1 MPAAMFSHADSQL
14 TINLDAI
21 LANWRRLDSLSPAQT
36 ATAAMVKAN
45 GYGLG
50 AARIGTMLAAA
61 GCRHFFVAS
70 LSEAIDLAAAF
81 RETGH
86 NEAAIMVLHGV
97 QRGQEA
103 DFAAAGLVPVLNDL
117 EQLARWR
124 MWATKAGQKLP
135 ALLHFDTGMT
145 RLGLDA
151 AQTDWLIDTPQA
163 LDGLDIRHIMSHLVA
178 AEVKTDPINDQQRDR
193 FNAIRQFFPGLPA
206 SLANSAGCF
215 LGSDYHFQM
224 TRPGIALYGIHPAGR
239 PGDGLQP
246 VLRWCARIMQVRAA
260 AAGDKVGYNGTVTL
274 QRDSRIATIGVGYA
288 DGYRRQLGGKASV
301 RIGSATAP
309 VIGRVSMDSITVDVT
324 DLTADDLATGQAD
337 LLHDAYD
344 IHTMAIDA
352 GTIGYEIITQLGHRP
367 ARQFIGGPE
376 PDQPATP

>member
-1 MPAAMFSHADSQL
+1 MTVH
-14 TINLDAI
+14 LDAI
-21 LANWRRLDSLSPAQT
+21 LANWRRLDSLSPVQT
-36 ATAAMVKAN
+36 ATAAVVKAN

-50 AARIGTMLAAA
+50 AAQIGVALADA
-61 GCRHFFVAS
+61 GCRHFFVAN
-70 LSEAIDLAAAF
+70 LSEAIDLANAF
-81 RETGH
+81 RENGH
-86 NEAAIMVLHGV
+86 KDAVIMVLHGV

-103 DFAAAGLVPVLNDL
+103 DFTAAGLVPVLNDL

-124 MWATKAGQKLP
+124 LSATKAGQKLP

-145 RLGLDA
+145 RLGFDA
-151 AQTDWLIDTPQA
+151 EQTDWLINTPQA
-163 LDGLDIRHIMSHLVA
+163 LDGLNIRQIMSHLVA
-178 AEVKTDPINDQQRDR
+178 AEVKTDPVNQQQRDR
-193 FNAIRQFFPGLPA
+193 FNAIRRSFPSLPA

-239 PGDGLQP
+239 PGDGIQP
-246 VLRWCARIMQVRAA
+246 VLGWCARIMQVRGAA
-260 AAGDKVGYNGTVTL
+260 TGDKVGYNGTFTL
-274 QRDSRIATIGVGYA
+274 QRNSRIATIGVGYA

-324 DLTADDLATGQAD
+324 DLTASDLATGEAY

-352 GTIGYEIITQLGHRP
+352 GTIGYEIITQLGNRS
-367 ARQFIGGPE
+367 ARHFI
-376 PDQPATP
+376 

>member
-1 MPAAMFSHADSQL
+1 MTSKMFSQADSQV
-14 TINLDAI
+14 TIDLDAI

-50 AARIGTMLAAA
+50 AVEIGITLADA

-70 LSEAIDLAAAF
+70 LSEALDLAASF
-81 RETGH
+81 RENGH
-86 NEAAIMVLHGV
+86 EHASIMVLHGV
-97 QRGQEA
+97 QHGQEA

-124 MWATKAGQKLP
+124 LWATKAGQILP
-135 ALLHFDTGMT
+135 AFLHFDTGMT
-145 RLGLDA
+145 RLGFDA
-151 AQTDWLIDTPQA
+151 AQTDWLISTPQA
-163 LDGLDIRHIMSHLVA
+163 LDGLDIRQMMSHLTS
-178 AEVKTDPINDQQRDR
+178 AEVKTDPANQQQRER
-193 FNAIRQFFPGLPA
+193 FETIRQFFPGLPA

-215 LGSDYHFQM
+215 LGTDYHFQM
-224 TRPGIALYGIHPAGR
+224 TRPGVALYGIHPSGR

-246 VLRWCARIMQVRAA
+246 VLGWRARIMQVRGA
-260 AAGDKVGYNGTVTL
+260 AAGDKVGYNGTITL

-309 VIGRVSMDSITVDVT
+309 VFGRVSMDSITVDVT
-324 DLTADDLATGQAD
+324 DLTAGDLATGEAY

-352 GTIGYEIITQLGHRP
+352 GTIGYEIITQLGNRS
-367 ARQFIGGPE
+367 ARHFI
-376 PDQPATP
+376 